1 MISSI
6 PSASANTVAPYAPL
20 GRQPVGL
27 ESAELKSS
35 TFKALEESSAS
46 VASQNRRSPDDR
58 PNEDAEKLRVGT
70 NQSATQSSAPQGE
83 SEASK
88 KVRVQQEQKV
98 VDELAT
104 TDRAVRSHEQAH
116 AAVAGQYAG
125 TTTYS
130 FVRGPDGVSYA
141 VGGEVSIDSSPVPN
155 DPEAT
160 IRKAQQIRMA
170 ANAPADPSPQDRRVA
185 AQAASLE
192 NQARAQLAV
201 KKAEELQQAQQK
213 SDTKASAQKTEDEQ
227 QAAKEDELRTDV
239 KHEEEKQQTELT
251 RSNQERSAILA
262 KSARTTFDISRRL
275 VEIGAVKGTP
285 SVGSFFNSKV

>member
-20 GRQPVGL
+20 GRQPIGL

-35 TFKALEESSAS
+35 SFKALEESAAS

-58 PNEDAEKLRVGT
+58 PNEQSEKFRVGA
-70 NQSATQSSAPQGE
+70 SQSSAQGE
-83 SEASK
+83 PEETQKA
-88 KVRVQQEQKV
+88 RLQQEQKLI
-98 VDELAT
+98 DELAT
-104 TDRAVRSHEQAH
+104 VDRAVRAHEQAH
-116 AAVAGQYAG
+116 SAVAGQYAG

-141 VGGEVSIDSSPVPN
+141 VGGEVSIDSSPIPN

-170 ANAPADPSPQDRRVA
+170 ANAPADPSSQDRRVA

-192 NQARAQLAV
+192 NEARVQLAAQSA
-201 KKAEELQQAQQK
+201 AEVQQAQQESAVK
-213 SDTKASAQKTEDEQ
+213 VSAQKTEAEQ
-227 QAAKEDELRTDV
+227 QQAKEDELRSDI
-239 KHEEEKQQTELT
+239 KREQEKQQTEVE
-251 RSNQERSAILA
+251 RSNQERSSILA
-262 KSARTTFDISRRL
+262 RSAQATFDISRRL

-285 SVGSFFNSKV
+285 SVGSFFSSKV